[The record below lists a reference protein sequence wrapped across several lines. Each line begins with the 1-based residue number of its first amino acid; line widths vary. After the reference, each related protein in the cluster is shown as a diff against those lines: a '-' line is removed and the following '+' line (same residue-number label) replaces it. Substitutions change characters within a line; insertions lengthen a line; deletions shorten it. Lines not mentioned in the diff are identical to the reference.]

1 MHGFEVDVDG
11 PLELA
16 LVLEPFGF
24 ELELL
29 DVQGSPRLGNREM
42 AKT

>member
-1 MHGFEVDVDG
+1 MHGLEVDLDR
-11 PLELA
+11 PFDLA
-16 LVLEPFGF
+16 LVLEPLGL

>member
-1 MHGFEVDVDG
+1 VHGLQVDLDG
-11 PLELA
+11 PLDLA

-42 AKT
+42 PKT